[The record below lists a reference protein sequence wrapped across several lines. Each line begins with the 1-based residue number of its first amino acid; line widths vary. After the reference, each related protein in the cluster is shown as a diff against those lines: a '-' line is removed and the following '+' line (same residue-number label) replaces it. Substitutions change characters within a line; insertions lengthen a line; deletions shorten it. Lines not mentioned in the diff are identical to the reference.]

1 MKFIPVLLA
10 AASLASQEAAVPK
23 PVVNPGA
30 ADPSSKSTLLIDAK
44 ARAGDYV
51 QAFEMLRKDK
61 PTLKIMIHMASGLSI
76 SNVTEISSTANGTLV
91 LIKSA
96 STTGNKYQIVPIEE
110 IKELAYSPS

>member
-1 MKFIPVLLA
+1 MKFFPVLLM
-10 AASLASQEAAVPK
+10 AASLAAQEPLAPK
-23 PVVNPGA
+23 PAISPGA
-30 ADPSSKSTLLIDAK
+30 ADPASKSTLLIDAK

>member
-1 MKFIPVLLA
+1 MKFFPVLLA
-10 AASLASQEAAVPK
+10 AASLAGQEPAAPK
-23 PVVNPGA
+23 TSLSPGA
-30 ADPSSKSTLLIDAK
+30 ADASTKSTLLIDAK
-44 ARAGDYV
+44 ARASDYV

-61 PTLKIMIHMASGLSI
+61 PTLKIMIHMAGGSSI

-110 IKELAYSPS
+110 IKELSYSPS